1 MPRKMSHEEVQK
13 FLDNKP
19 GWIAL
24 TTVDPDGY
32 PHTVPLGY
40 FRLGNDIL
48 MGVRGNTHKLNNIQE
63 NPKVALLL
71 ESGSSMND
79 IKGLMVQ
86 GTATVHSNPEET
98 LHYAREAARL
108 RGVPE
113 QDLPTEAREGAVY
126 IKVTPARFRSWDY
139 STA

>member
-1 MPRKMSHEEVQK
+1 MPRKMSHEEVHK

-48 MGVRGNTHKLNNIQE
+48 MGVRGNTHKLRNIQE
-63 NPKVALLL
+63 NPKVSLLL